1 MKLIKYIFNTA
12 VICSLAFSFVSCDDK
27 IEGESIFDVTVNELD
42 PYSPTYQLDYFCNE
56 AYLKNYN
63 IQFRYKFQDVGSDMN
78 YNLIPAEYSKSV
90 DLAVLTKYLWF
101 DVYDKVVTSDPY
113 FMKKHTPRIIH
124 LVGSPQVNAA
134 NQTVTLGLAEGGLKV
149 TLFNVNAMDV
159 SSFAALNEY
168 YFHTMH
174 HEFAHILH
182 QTKTYPK
189 EFDLI
194 SVGHYDALGWQT
206 RDSRAT
212 ASLGFTTPYASSQPR
227 EDFAETIANY
237 ITLTEDEWQAL
248 LQTASEPW
256 LEGDGG
262 SAILGDESDDEIDGR
277 AIILQKVDIAR
288 NWFRDAWEMDIDA
301 LRAEVQAR
309 QNSYDLQVLEE
320 LRKQVYDIPTGADA
334 QN

>member
-1 MKLIKYIFNTA
+1 MVLTKYIFRTVVA
-12 VICSLAFSFVSCDDK
+12 CGLVLSFASCDDK
-27 IEGESIFDVTVNELD
+27 IEGESIFDVNAEVLD
-42 PYSPTYQLDYFCNE
+42 PYSPTYQLDYFCKQ
-56 AYLKNYN
+56 AYLDNYN
-63 IQFRYKFQDVGSDMN
+63 IQFRYKMQDAGTDMD

-90 DLAVLTKYLWF
+90 DLAVLSKYLWF
-101 DVYDKVVTSDPY
+101 EVYDKVVTSDPY
-113 FMKKHTPRIIH
+113 FMKKYTPRILH

-134 NQTVTLGLAEGGLKV
+134 NGTVTLGLAEGGLKV

-159 SSFAALNEY
+159 SSFASLNEF

-174 HEFAHILH
+174 HEFAHVLH

-194 SVGHYDALGWQT
+194 SVGHYDALGWQD
-206 RDSRAT
+206 RDERAT

-227 EDFAETIANY
+227 EDFAETISNY
-237 ITLTEDEWQAL
+237 ITLTDTEWDEL
-248 LQTASEPW
+248 LETASQNWIENP
-256 LEGDGG
+256 GG
-262 SAILGDESDDEIDGR
+262 AAIRGEDSEDEIDGR

-288 NWFRDAWEMDIDA
+288 TWFRDAWQIDLDA

-309 QNSYDLQVLEE
+309 QNSYSLQVLEE